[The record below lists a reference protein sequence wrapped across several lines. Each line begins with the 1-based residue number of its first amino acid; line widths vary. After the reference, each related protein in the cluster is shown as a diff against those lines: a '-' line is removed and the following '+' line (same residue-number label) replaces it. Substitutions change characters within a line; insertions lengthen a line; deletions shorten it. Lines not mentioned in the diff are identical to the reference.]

1 MSSTTSTQKK
11 DLGQREPDII
21 DQSPSV
27 THSNQIS
34 MTPEGCSDDVD
45 SNADSDPAVD
55 DSEAS
60 SSDGGKEAMDRLR
73 QVVNLL
79 ENCAPNHLQLEYD
92 TMQAKRQAIM
102 SSNLLWSAEEKADYG
117 QWPLILGDRR
127 KADKWTLKDTIPIFK
142 LPLYMATEEAKL
154 TKFFLTDPPPILHW
168 RNQPEQ
174 EHEWTACKY
183 ERCLAVAET
192 SHGAP
197 SISFHQ
203 HPADHLTL
211 IEWHPL
217 IGHNLQS
224 TWKESLKEVLRISHQ
239 CSGACMRYTGDDGK
253 IYYNVRPKDKDV
265 VRECSS
271 QLKIVVPA
279 SNLSIALIYTLGNH
293 EGPRTL
299 ESVRKPA
306 AVMRTVAHQIV
317 QQCGSTR
324 SIMSDYCKKWE
335 KIHRVTLHPN
345 RVIWAKQLKSMFRTK
360 AAKAFQPL
368 NATNNESLICVLA
381 SLHSIDILIAF
392 ATMGNVAEDGS
403 RFLGID
409 SSWRYLN
416 ENRARLPFLRRW
428 VRTNRWRWFSHILF
442 SVGPMLLSSD
452 VKQGTLLHYL
462 DVVKDLVE
470 KRATIIVRDAQRG
483 SVSEPPGNLPNLLEN
498 AQYIVQHQ
506 WQPPNLM
513 IDKCRTELGALK
525 QWASRHG
532 LEFQIRLCQFHAI
545 QAITRWST
553 DATQASKTDRSPVS
567 KPILVH
573 ILRDSRSIIQRFR
586 FVRGPHE
593 TEEQANVRRRQ
604 EFDARAQTF
613 LTRTDAWI
621 LKSHSSDETSTTDV
635 GKAKIKKLQQQVR
648 DYFTQNWFVDA
659 WIETFV
665 DDGLP
670 LGVARDDIN
679 TNNITERAFKRI
691 QQEHLQGRAN
701 KRALIYDILKDVTIA
716 TPNAD
721 LRRILAKALD
731 IWEMGVFQQTKKS
744 YAWVVSAGFRP
755 VRQALPHLWAV
766 DLLVNNGPYHTVM
779 KEQARAAMDL
789 KGALHDDIPRSKVRD
804 STIEMVV
811 NCAINENLAIDD
823 LHGSLSEE
831 DDEDDSSG
839 ESEADESE
847 AEIDIGNRAGVDMK
861 AATSR
866 GPSPKNKPL
875 QPGRSIKKPKGRS
888 KKKTRLN
895 VTEDVQ
901 GATSPTIKSAP
912 HLEHT
917 GRRNGHADKLL
928 ESLLRDKL
936 NPASLRTKTAKDKP
950 FADEAFSKT
959 RGRRPE
965 TKPSN
970 SLIGTKHHQAAKEIT
985 DYLTILECLDIA
997 CSDQALSDD
1006 QKPACPCPPLV
1017 EGMLEPSIYATVD
1030 PDDRMA
1036 NVTNIQGVVGSIK
1049 HPYTASRQDRFPWMI
1064 HLDVHQNAYYVPGLN
1079 LRTLATLNDPEKWV
1093 SSAHIDAFVT
1103 AINRFGG
1110 QAAMREDQRS
1120 AASDWTPTVYGFHPL
1135 KDFGEDIGGK
1145 NPTNRHPG
1153 RFYFQS
1159 ICPVIGCLLRPVC
1172 PTTPSASMTRCG
1184 DLKKAEKR
1192 LNIVPFLTARAEG
1205 PIPRV
1210 TGGSDRPTVP
1220 YAEWERVIVKPR
1232 VPKKG
1237 DLMPRTEF
1245 TRQPDGNACGV
1256 FVCRTMET
1264 LVAAVAFQSELDWS
1278 WSPLKPL
1285 QDNFNADQRAYML
1298 DVVIHARLRCDTELE
1313 ANYDPPPLDLREGTG
1328 APPPL
1333 PESVPLAL
1341 KESSP
1346 ELEEKPLGSP
1356 GIEFCAPTLVL
1367 VDPSIGTIPR
1377 PNPAPS
1383 IATIGSMPDAPPMR
1397 LPRVVRFDPTPPL
1410 LVSEAL
1416 EVVAC
1421 LPRYQTRTLAV
1432 RSIAAISKSA
1442 PSPRRSKR
1450 KREESFFKAAR
1461 LR

>member
-1 MSSTTSTQKK
+1 
-11 DLGQREPDII
+11 
-21 DQSPSV
+21 
-27 THSNQIS
+27 
-34 MTPEGCSDDVD
+34 
-45 SNADSDPAVD
+45 
-55 DSEAS
+55 
-60 SSDGGKEAMDRLR
+60 
-73 QVVNLL
+73 
-79 ENCAPNHLQLEYD
+79 
-92 TMQAKRQAIM
+92 
-102 SSNLLWSAEEKADYG
+102 
-117 QWPLILGDRR
+117 
-127 KADKWTLKDTIPIFK
+127 
-142 LPLYMATEEAKL
+142 
-154 TKFFLTDPPPILHW
+154 
-168 RNQPEQ
+168 
-174 EHEWTACKY
+174 
-183 ERCLAVAET
+183 
-192 SHGAP
+192 
-197 SISFHQ
+197 
-203 HPADHLTL
+203 
-211 IEWHPL
+211 
-217 IGHNLQS
+217 
-224 TWKESLKEVLRISHQ
+224 
-239 CSGACMRYTGDDGK
+239 
-253 IYYNVRPKDKDV
+253 
-265 VRECSS
+265 
-271 QLKIVVPA
+271 
-279 SNLSIALIYTLGNH
+279 
-293 EGPRTL
+293 
-299 ESVRKPA
+299 
-306 AVMRTVAHQIV
+306 
-317 QQCGSTR
+317 
-324 SIMSDYCKKWE
+324 MSDYCKKWE

-360 AAKAFQPL
+360 AAKAYTHSSPLYALSRTAQLRKFCLDDASEPMTRGVAYFQPF

-416 ENRARLPFLRRW
+416 ENRAPLTILATMG
-428 VRTNRWRWFSHILF
+428 TNEQMAL
-442 SVGPMLLSSD
+442 GPMLLSSD

-470 KRATIIVRDAQRG
+470 KRAAIIVRDAQRG
-483 SVSEPPGNLPNLLEN
+483 SVSELPGNLPNLLEN

-513 IDKCRTELGALK
+513 IDKCRTELSALK
-525 QWASRHG
+525 KWALRHG

-553 DATQASKTDRSPVS
+553 DATHASKTDRSPVS

-573 ILRDSRSIIQRFR
+573 ILRDFRSIIQRFR
-586 FVRGPHE
+586 FVRGPQE
-593 TEEQANVRRRQ
+593 TEELANVRRRQ

-613 LTRTDAWI
+613 LTRTDEWI

-635 GKAKIKKLQQQVR
+635 GKAKIKKLQLQVR

-701 KRALIYDILKDVTIA
+701 KR
-716 TPNAD
+716 
-721 LRRILAKALD
+721 RILAKALD

-744 YAWVVSAGFRP
+744 YAWVVSAGIVDMRLPKCKCSDFDQSGKRC
-755 VRQALPHLWAV
+755 PHLWAV

-839 ESEADESE
+839 ESEA
-847 AEIDIGNRAGVDMK
+847 EIEVGNRADVDMK

-875 QPGRSIKKPKGRS
+875 QPGRSITKPKGRS

-917 GRRNGHADKLL
+917 GRRNGNADKLL
-928 ESLLRDKL
+928 KSLLRDKL

-965 TKPSN
+965 TKPFN

-985 DYLTILECLDIA
+985 DCLTTLECLDIA
-997 CSDQALSDD
+997 YSDEALSDD

-1017 EGMLEPSIYATVD
+1017 EGMLQPSIYATVN
-1030 PDDRMA
+1030 PDNRMA
-1036 NVTNIQGVVGSIK
+1036 NVTNIQAVVGSIK

-1064 HLDVHQNAYYVPGLN
+1064 HLDVHQDAYVPGLN
-1079 LRTLATLNDPEKWV
+1079 LRTLATLNDPEEWV

-1120 AASDWTPTVYGFHPL
+1120 AVSDRTPTCYGFHPL

-1153 RFYFQS
+1153 IRLSQTPALLFPIHMPGHWVLVEARLSDHTFRFYDSLRRSKESVDDPNIPSPEQNFAN
-1159 ICPVIGCLLRPVC
+1159 CL
-1172 PTTPSASMTRCG
+1172 
-1184 DLKKAEKR
+1184 K
-1192 LNIVPFLTARAEG
+1192 NIVPFLTARAEG

-1210 TGGSDRPTVP
+1210 TGGSDRPTIP

-1237 DLMPRTEF
+1237 DLMPRPEF

-1285 QDNFNADQRAYML
+1285 QDNFYADQRAYML

-1313 ANYDPPPLDLREGTG
+1313 ANSDPPPLDLREGTG

-1341 KESSP
+1341 KECSP

-1356 GIEFCAPTLVL
+1356 GIEISAPTLVL
-1367 VDPSIGTIPR
+1367 IDPSIGTMYTSESKPDAQCTAPLISRSPR

-1383 IATIGSMPDAPPMR
+1383 IETIGSMPDAPPMR
-1397 LPRVVRFDPTPPL
+1397 LQRVVRFDPTPPPP
-1410 LVSEAL
+1410 VSEAL

-1421 LPRYQTRTLAV
+1421 LPRYQTRKLAV
-1432 RSIAAISKSA
+1432 RSIAAISTSA

-1450 KREESFFKAAR
+1450 KREEFFFKAAR

>member
-1 MSSTTSTQKK
+1 
-11 DLGQREPDII
+11 
-21 DQSPSV
+21 
-27 THSNQIS
+27 

-60 SSDGGKEAMDRLR
+60 SSDGGEEAMDRLR

-127 KADKWTLKDTIPIFK
+127 KADEWTLKDTIPILK

-183 ERCLAVAET
+183 ERCLAVVET

-239 CSGACMRYTGDDGK
+239 CSGAC
-253 IYYNVRPKDKDV
+253 NS
-265 VRECSS
+265 E
-271 QLKIVVPA
+271 
-279 SNLSIALIYTLGNH
+279 
-293 EGPRTL
+293 
-299 ESVRKPA
+299 
-306 AVMRTVAHQIV
+306 
-317 QQCGSTR
+317 CGSQAN
-324 SIMSDYCKKWE
+324 SG
-335 KIHRVTLHPN
+335 
-345 RVIWAKQLKSMFRTK
+345 
-360 AAKAFQPL
+360 
-368 NATNNESLICVLA
+368 ESSGHLG
-381 SLHSIDILIAF
+381 D
-392 ATMGNVAEDGS
+392 GDGS
-403 RFLGID
+403 EPRIVD
-409 SSWRYLN
+409 M
-416 ENRARLPFLRRW
+416 RLPKCKCADFDQ
-428 VRTNRWRWFSHILF
+428 S
-442 SVGPMLLSSD
+442 G
-452 VKQGTLLHYL
+452 
-462 DVVKDLVE
+462 
-470 KRATIIVRDAQRG
+470 KR
-483 SVSEPPGNLPNLLEN
+483 
-498 AQYIVQHQ
+498 
-506 WQPPNLM
+506 
-513 IDKCRTELGALK
+513 C
-525 QWASRHG
+525 
-532 LEFQIRLCQFHAI
+532 
-545 QAITRWST
+545 
-553 DATQASKTDRSPVS
+553 
-567 KPILVH
+567 
-573 ILRDSRSIIQRFR
+573 
-586 FVRGPHE
+586 
-593 TEEQANVRRRQ
+593 
-604 EFDARAQTF
+604 
-613 LTRTDAWI
+613 
-621 LKSHSSDETSTTDV
+621 
-635 GKAKIKKLQQQVR
+635 
-648 DYFTQNWFVDA
+648 
-659 WIETFV
+659 
-665 DDGLP
+665 
-670 LGVARDDIN
+670 
-679 TNNITERAFKRI
+679 
-691 QQEHLQGRAN
+691 
-701 KRALIYDILKDVTIA
+701 
-716 TPNAD
+716 
-721 LRRILAKALD
+721 
-731 IWEMGVFQQTKKS
+731 
-744 YAWVVSAGFRP
+744 
-755 VRQALPHLWAV
+755 PHLWAV

-779 KEQARAAMDL
+779 NTARAAMDL

-811 NCAINENLAIDD
+811 NCAINENIAIDD

-831 DDEDDSSG
+831 DASG

-847 AEIDIGNRAGVDMK
+847 AEIDIGNRAGVAMK

-895 VTEDVQ
+895 VTENVQ

-928 ESLLRDKL
+928 KSLLRDKL

-985 DYLTILECLDIA
+985 DYLTTLECLDIA
-997 CSDQALSDD
+997 CSDEALSDD

-1036 NVTNIQGVVGSIK
+1036 SVTNIQGVVVSIK

-1064 HLDVHQNAYYVPGLN
+1064 HLDVHQNAYVPGLN
-1079 LRTLATLNDPEKWV
+1079 LRTLATLNDPEEWV

-1153 RFYFQS
+1153 TPALLFPIHMPGHWVLVEARLFDHTFRFYDSLRRSKESVDNPNISSPEQNFAN
-1159 ICPVIGCLLRPVC
+1159 CL
-1172 PTTPSASMTRCG
+1172 
-1184 DLKKAEKR
+1184 K
-1192 LNIVPFLTARAEG
+1192 NIVPFLTARAEG

-1210 TGGSDRPTVP
+1210 TGGSDRPTIP

-1256 FVCRTMET
+1256 FVCRTIGT

-1285 QDNFNADQRAYML
+1285 QDNFYADQRTYML

-1313 ANYDPPPLDLREGTG
+1313 ANSDPPPLDLRGGLE
-1328 APPPL
+1328 L
-1333 PESVPLAL
+1333 LRRFQVKSVPLAL

-1367 VDPSIGTIPR
+1367 IDPSIGTMYTSEPNPDAQCTSPLISRSPR

>member
-60 SSDGGKEAMDRLR
+60 SSDGGEEAMDRLR

-127 KADKWTLKDTIPIFK
+127 KADEWTLKDTIPILK

-183 ERCLAVAET
+183 ERCLAVVET

-239 CSGACMRYTGDDGK
+239 CSGAC
-253 IYYNVRPKDKDV
+253 NS
-265 VRECSS
+265 E
-271 QLKIVVPA
+271 
-279 SNLSIALIYTLGNH
+279 
-293 EGPRTL
+293 
-299 ESVRKPA
+299 
-306 AVMRTVAHQIV
+306 
-317 QQCGSTR
+317 CGSQAN
-324 SIMSDYCKKWE
+324 SG
-335 KIHRVTLHPN
+335 
-345 RVIWAKQLKSMFRTK
+345 
-360 AAKAFQPL
+360 
-368 NATNNESLICVLA
+368 ESSGHL
-381 SLHSIDILIAF
+381 
-392 ATMGNVAEDGS
+392 GDGC
-403 RFLGID
+403 F
-409 SSWRYLN
+409 
-416 ENRARLPFLRRW
+416 
-428 VRTNRWRWFSHILF
+428 
-442 SVGPMLLSSD
+442 
-452 VKQGTLLHYL
+452 
-462 DVVKDLVE
+462 
-470 KRATIIVRDAQRG
+470 
-483 SVSEPPGNLPNLLEN
+483 
-498 AQYIVQHQ
+498 
-506 WQPPNLM
+506 
-513 IDKCRTELGALK
+513 
-525 QWASRHG
+525 
-532 LEFQIRLCQFHAI
+532 
-545 QAITRWST
+545 ST
-553 DATQASKTDRSPVS
+553 DEEE
-567 KPILVH
+567 
-573 ILRDSRSIIQRFR
+573 LRLGGFSRNSGHALAEMQM
-586 FVRGPHE
+586 
-593 TEEQANVRRRQ
+593 RR
-604 EFDARAQTF
+604 
-613 LTRTDAWI
+613 
-621 LKSHSSDETSTTDV
+621 
-635 GKAKIKKLQQQVR
+635 
-648 DYFTQNWFVDA
+648 
-659 WIETFV
+659 
-665 DDGLP
+665 
-670 LGVARDDIN
+670 
-679 TNNITERAFKRI
+679 
-691 QQEHLQGRAN
+691 
-701 KRALIYDILKDVTIA
+701 
-716 TPNAD
+716 
-721 LRRILAKALD
+721 
-731 IWEMGVFQQTKKS
+731 
-744 YAWVVSAGFRP
+744 FRP

-779 KEQARAAMDL
+779 NTARAAMDL

-811 NCAINENLAIDD
+811 NCAINENIAIDD

-847 AEIDIGNRAGVDMK
+847 AEIDIGNRAGVAMK

-895 VTEDVQ
+895 VTENVQ

-928 ESLLRDKL
+928 KSLLRDKL

-985 DYLTILECLDIA
+985 DYLTTLECLDIA
-997 CSDQALSDD
+997 C
-1006 QKPACPCPPLV
+1006 
-1017 EGMLEPSIYATVD
+1017 MLEPSIYATVD

-1036 NVTNIQGVVGSIK
+1036 SVTNIQGVVVSIK

-1064 HLDVHQNAYYVPGLN
+1064 HLDVHQNAYVPGLN
-1079 LRTLATLNDPEKWV
+1079 LRTLATLNDPEEWV

-1153 RFYFQS
+1153 VDNPNISSPEQNFAN
-1159 ICPVIGCLLRPVC
+1159 CL
-1172 PTTPSASMTRCG
+1172 
-1184 DLKKAEKR
+1184 K
-1192 LNIVPFLTARAEG
+1192 NIVPFLTARAEG
-1205 PIPRV
+1205 PIPQ
-1210 TGGSDRPTVP
+1210 
-1220 YAEWERVIVKPR
+1220 WERVIVKPR

-1256 FVCRTMET
+1256 FVCRTIGT

-1285 QDNFNADQRAYML
+1285 QDNFYADQRTYML

-1313 ANYDPPPLDLREGTG
+1313 ANSDPPPLDLREGTG

-1367 VDPSIGTIPR
+1367 IDPSIGTIPR

-1421 LPRYQTRTLAV
+1421 LPGIKHVLGRSVNCSYIQKRPSLADRSARGRIFFQSCAASLKPCTQCLARNTNLMLESIAQGMGSPKLHRTLPCHQNTH
-1432 RSIAAISKSA
+1432 IGHGL
-1442 PSPRRSKR
+1442 
-1450 KREESFFKAAR
+1450 F
-1461 LR
+1461 